1 LSITHTTQ
9 FEIDLK
15 RIKRRGYNTANLK
28 RIIIKLYDRKKLG
41 AGHKDHKLRGR
52 LRGCREC
59 RVEPDNNDWLLIYW
73 YQGTDLVL
81 DRTGTHDELFK
92 KMRKSK

>member
-1 LSITHTTQ
+1 MSVIHTTQ

-15 RIKRRGYNTANLK
+15 RIKRCGYNTASLK
-28 RIIIKLYDRKKLG
+28 KIIIKLYDQKKLP
-41 AGHKDHKLRGR
+41 AGHKDHKLIGR
-52 LRGCREC
+52 LTGCREC
-59 RVEPDNNDWLLIYW
+59 RVEPDNDDWLLLYW

-81 DRTGTHDELFK
+81 GRTGSHDELFK